1 MDPAKASQLIEV
13 PTTVW
18 NRPFYRGV
26 RIFFSLFCRSYLRL
40 NVDGLESLP
49 MEGGTIV
56 AVNHQSHLDVPLMG
70 LAMPR
75 EARFPGK
82 AELFTSSFLL
92 RTFLLNL
99 GGFPI
104 VRGEGDRKAISLSE
118 SILQR
123 GDVLVLFPEG
133 TRTRSGEISTFH
145 RGLGVLSIR
154 TGSPIVPAAIKGS
167 GNSLGVGKAWPRPGK
182 ISIHFSKPFFPP
194 SGNLSPR
201 DLKEASQSLTT
212 SVENEVRSLYRSL
225 LLSDGSFD

>member
-1 MDPAKASQLIEV
+1 MDTTKASQLIEV

-18 NRPFYRGV
+18 NRPFYRSVRAFLSVFCKTYLQMKVEGV
-26 RIFFSLFCRSYLRL
+26 ENI
-40 NVDGLESLP
+40 P
-49 MEGGTIV
+49 PAGGTIV

-70 LAMPR
+70 LALPR
-75 EARFPGK
+75 ESRFPGK

-92 RTFLLNL
+92 RSFLLSL

-118 SILQR
+118 SFLQR

-133 TRTRSGEISTFH
+133 TRTRNGEIGSFH

-154 TGSPIVPAAIKGS
+154 TGSPIVPAAIMGS
-167 GNSLGVGKAWPRPGK
+167 GASLGVGKSWPRPGR
-182 ISIHFSKPFFPP
+182 IDIRFSKALFPP
-194 SGNLSPR
+194 PADLSPR

-212 SVENEVRSLYRSL
+212 SAENAVRTLYQSL
-225 LLSDGSFD
+225 LPQDGLPD